1 MDIHYTSYA
10 NELAGRYKC
19 TVATRFIG
27 LTRVVTVQSKQPVN
41 VSFAITV
48 QFLQDVSDLYKVQY
62 HGSKAYIHNCAV
74 ANIDQSN
81 NINNMH
87 INMFMHS

>member
-1 MDIHYTSYA
+1 LDIHYTSYA
-10 NELAGRYKC
+10 NELTGHYKC
-19 TVATRFIG
+19 TVATGFIG
-27 LTRVVTVQSKQPVN
+27 LTQAVTVHSKRPVV
-41 VSFAITV
+41 VSFATTV

-81 NINNMH
+81 NINNRH